1 MTYLTTSSRNL
12 RNTELK
18 TNFDINMTDKQ
29 IQELRE
35 WADRLQFRA
44 NDTDVRIYSQDII
57 HDVVGMLFDESGEF
71 VPRL

>member
-12 RNTELK
+12 RNTESK
-18 TNFDINMTDKQ
+18 TNFDMNMTDKQ
-29 IQELRE
+29 IQEIRE

-44 NDTDVRIYSQDII
+44 NETDVRIYSQDII
-57 HDVVGMLFDESGEF
+57 HDIVGLFNDKSGQF